1 MQKRQTVLG
10 SHHRWHL
17 LTSSIFA
24 AVMVSLL
31 SACGTSHTGGRS
43 TTTPT
48 ATQTPTQ
55 TLAHLTV
62 YDTADSGMLRAL
74 KADTGQLRWQGQT
87 GQLAGGQPV
96 FENGIIYAGSS
107 HTVYAFKASD
117 GTLLWSAQGYNPDSG
132 PLVADG
138 KVFVDYYMNEPDGS
152 VTISVAALKGT
163 DGSQLWSKQV
173 VTHSTTAPPTPG
185 TFGQLVANG
194 VFYVAVLSAVA
205 TATNTP
211 PAQFLLYA
219 FNASNGKLL
228 WRSSG
233 TFTQGAGATLVVEN
247 GVVFVYVDR
256 LYAYQA
262 SNGTLLWQSQ
272 GASQPL
278 SDPNGTYSDLL
289 VTQESVYAATTD
301 GLAAYRTENGSQLWY
316 VAARSG
322 LDQFLEI
329 TLANGVI
336 YASQGNGASALDA
349 STGKQLWRYQT
360 GDRAVGFLAPLTD
373 SDTLYISNFMS
384 GLVALDIHTGS
395 LSWQAQAGGNGIRPT
410 LADGTLFVGDG
421 EGVITAVRAR
431 DGTILWRFPTNGG
444 MSFPSALTVA

>member
-1 MQKRQTVLG
+1 
-10 SHHRWHL
+10 
-17 LTSSIFA
+17 
-24 AVMVSLL
+24 
-31 SACGTSHTGGRS
+31 
-43 TTTPT
+43 
-48 ATQTPTQ
+48 
-55 TLAHLTV
+55 
-62 YDTADSGMLRAL
+62 
-74 KADTGQLRWQGQT
+74 
-87 GQLAGGQPV
+87 
-96 FENGIIYAGSS
+96 
-107 HTVYAFKASD
+107 
-117 GTLLWSAQGYNPDSG
+117 
-132 PLVADG
+132 
-138 KVFVDYYMNEPDGS
+138 
-152 VTISVAALKGT
+152 
-163 DGSQLWSKQV
+163 
-173 VTHSTTAPPTPG
+173 
-185 TFGQLVANG
+185 VANG
-194 VFYVAVLSAVA
+194 VFYAAVLSAVS
-205 TATNTP
+205 TDP
-211 PAQFLLYA
+211 RPAHFLLYA
-219 FNASNGKLL
+219 FDASKGKLL

-247 GVVFVYVDR
+247 GVVIVYVDR

-301 GLAAYRTENGSQLWY
+301 GLAAYRTENGSQLWH

-360 GDRAVGFLAPLTD
+360 GDQAVGFLAPLID

-421 EGVITAVRAR
+421 EGVITAVRAIS
-431 DGTILWRFPTNGG
+431 GTILWRFPTNGG